1 MAEKTETARQAE
13 DRELFERTPVPKAL
27 FKMAVPTIVSQLIT
41 LVYNMADTWF
51 IGRTNDPFK
60 IAAAS
65 LVLTVFLMTVA
76 IANLFG
82 VGGGSLAVR
91 LTGGGDREEARRVA
105 SWSLVMGGLSA
116 LVFSVVCLAAMDPLL
131 RLLGASDDTIG
142 YARQYLLFVVVI
154 GGVPTV
160 LSNIMA
166 TMLRNAGRSRQAGFG
181 LSLGGVLNI
190 ALDPLVMFVLL
201 PDGYQVMGAG
211 IATLVSNVVSFV
223 YFLFVYRSIRG
234 ETALEIPRRVERI
247 RRDSL
252 GSVFEVGIPAALS
265 LFLFDLTNIVINKLS
280 SAHGDVE
287 LAAIGIVQ
295 KVERLPLNI
304 GVGICLAM
312 VPLVAYNYA
321 SGDHRRMRAFF
332 SAARWAGLGIAA
344 VCVVLYRIFAPQLI
358 EVFISDADTV
368 RFGQEFLSARCF
380 ATPFMF
386 LSFHMVHY
394 MQAIG
399 RGRVSFWLAAI
410 RQLALNIPILFL
422 FNHLFG
428 MTGIV
433 WTQLTAD
440 VLNVILSYVIYFRL
454 PAPAGRRRVSR

>member
-1 MAEKTETARQAE
+1 MAEKTENARQAE

-166 TMLRNAGRSRQAGFG
+166 TMLRNAGRSRQAKSP
-181 LSLGGVLNI
+181 SL
-190 ALDPLVMFVLL
+190 
-201 PDGYQVMGAG
+201 
-211 IATLVSNVVSFV
+211 
-223 YFLFVYRSIRG
+223 
-234 ETALEIPRRVERI
+234 
-247 RRDSL
+247 
-252 GSVFEVGIPAALS
+252 
-265 LFLFDLTNIVINKLS
+265 
-280 SAHGDVE
+280 
-287 LAAIGIVQ
+287 
-295 KVERLPLNI
+295 
-304 GVGICLAM
+304 
-312 VPLVAYNYA
+312 
-321 SGDHRRMRAFF
+321 
-332 SAARWAGLGIAA
+332 
-344 VCVVLYRIFAPQLI
+344 PQL
-358 EVFISDADTV
+358 ECVKYPSD
-368 RFGQEFLSARCF
+368 QSLS
-380 ATPFMF
+380 
-386 LSFHMVHY
+386 
-394 MQAIG
+394 
-399 RGRVSFWLAAI
+399 VSA
-410 RQLALNIPILFL
+410 
-422 FNHLFG
+422 
-428 MTGIV
+428 
-433 WTQLTAD
+433 
-440 VLNVILSYVIYFRL
+440 
-454 PAPAGRRRVSR
+454 